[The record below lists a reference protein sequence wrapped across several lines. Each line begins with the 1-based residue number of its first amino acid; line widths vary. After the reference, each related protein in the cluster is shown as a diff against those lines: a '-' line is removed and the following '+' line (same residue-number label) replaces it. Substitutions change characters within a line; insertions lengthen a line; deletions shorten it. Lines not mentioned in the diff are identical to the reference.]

1 MFLNRGVFL
10 LTVLAHCHT
19 WLNFVCRFSA
29 VHLFLFDIDSS
40 QWLSGLPQ
48 EVADKCVSSLSTTN
62 YCIHRQIQISC
73 FNQLLVYRI
82 TVHDGFSDP
91 LGWDADKNSSSQ
103 TLVYLKNCSTQSL
116 IDSLGEKP
124 PLKEDRAVVVDSLSS
139 LLLQQS
145 PAAVCRM
152 IHALG
157 AYLHE
162 KGPMGGVPYIGP
174 RLGDGLIFRS
184 GPSFMRV
191 TVIS

>member
-1 MFLNRGVFL
+1 M
-10 LTVLAHCHT
+10 
-19 WLNFVCRFSA
+19 
-29 VHLFLFDIDSS
+29 HLFLFDIDSS

-62 YCIHRQIQISC
+62 YCIHGQIQIFIHSC

-91 LGWDADKNSSSQ
+91 LGWDADRNSSSQ
-103 TLVYLKNCSTQSL
+103 TLFCLKNCSAQSL

-124 PLKEDRAVVVDSLSS
+124 PPLREDRAVVVDSLSS

-174 RLGDGLIFRS
+174 RLGDGLIFCS

-191 TVIS
+191 W